1 LHDFC
6 IACQE
11 INLQGVVPLVFRL
24 AGAVHKIRIVFFQ
37 ERRNDMLDLR
47 INKLK
52 VIGLLIVFMAFSG
65 LGYADEVTDSI
76 NDALKYYQDG
86 EYTDAIEDLSYALQ
100 LIKQKK
106 AKELEAFL
114 PKPLGGWTAQQ
125 SSSQA
130 AGTAMFGGGITA
142 ERKYSRGPSSMTV
155 QIITN
160 SPMMQGV
167 MMMLSN
173 PMFAASDGG
182 RLEKIGRQK
191 AIVKFDPTHK
201 QGEIKMVVANRFF
214 VLIKGHG
221 ITEEDLKGYA
231 KAIDYKKLA
240 SLP

>member
-1 LHDFC
+1 MF
-6 IACQE
+6 
-11 INLQGVVPLVFRL
+11 N
-24 AGAVHKIRIVFFQ
+24 
-37 ERRNDMLDLR
+37 LR
-47 INKLK
+47 INKLM
-52 VIGLLIVFMAFSG
+52 VVALSILFMAFSG

-86 EYTDAIEDLSYALQ
+86 EYTDAIEDLGYALQ

-106 AKELEAFL
+106 GEELEAFL
-114 PKPLGGWTAQQ
+114 PKPLSGWTVQQ

-130 AGTAMFGGGITA
+130 AGAAMFGGGITA
-142 ERKYSRGPSSMTV
+142 ERKYSKGSSSITV

-160 SPMMQGV
+160 SPLMQGV

-182 RLEKIGRQK
+182 KLEKIGRQK
-191 AIVKFDPTHK
+191 AIVNFDPTNK

-214 VLIKGHG
+214 ILIKGHG